1 MMTNGGSILTH
12 LIIVKG
18 IICVFLLVRVK
29 QQVPKF
35 LQVFP
40 FAEPWNAGIVPLKT
54 VLLNHCP
61 QSPLHRETLYG
72 VV

>member
-1 MMTNGGSILTH
+1 MKMTLNGGSILTH

-18 IICVFLLVRVK
+18 IICVYVLVLVK
-29 QQVPKF
+29 QQVAKF

-54 VLLNHCP
+54 VLLDHCP
-61 QSPLHRETLYG
+61 
-72 VV
+72 